1 MEEWENRDTMRY
13 HGKSGKTEND
23 LRFQPKL
30 EPMIGRLSPSWYHT
44 RRPVAALRQ
53 KIVAYVDWCRTK
65 LNNVAAYHLKKYS
78 FKCNRHEMTYDFY
91 CWLAISESRSQLC
104 YNSTPAGQKS
114 NWSLRCWQRKIA
126 SHQFPHPLQSKHPES
141 KRIRLDQL
149 RLTWEIDLFRATWK
163 LSFPTSIL
171 SLANAKTGRMSPV
184 PRVTCR
190 HRFCKNRKKKTV
202 KKNPKAWKPDPLWS
216 KGKCPST
223 RNPKQNGLTYMTFD
237 ISYIYILKNDE
248 MNIQMNIQNSN
259 Y

>member
-1 MEEWENRDTMRY
+1 
-13 HGKSGKTEND
+13 
-23 LRFQPKL
+23 
-30 EPMIGRLSPSWYHT
+30 
-44 RRPVAALRQ
+44 
-53 KIVAYVDWCRTK
+53 
-65 LNNVAAYHLKKYS
+65 
-78 FKCNRHEMTYDFY
+78 MTYDFY

-149 RLTWEIDLFRATWK
+149 RLNQLHLTWEIDLFQATWK

-184 PRVTCR
+184 PRVDIG
-190 HRFCKNRKKKTV
+190 CKNRQKPWKKLQGL
-202 KKNPKAWKPDPLWS
+202 DPLWS

-223 RNPKQNGLTYMTFD
+223 RNPKQNGLTFT
-237 ISYIYILKNDE
+237 ND
-248 MNIQMNIQNSN
+248 QMNIQTTKCTL
-259 Y
+259 